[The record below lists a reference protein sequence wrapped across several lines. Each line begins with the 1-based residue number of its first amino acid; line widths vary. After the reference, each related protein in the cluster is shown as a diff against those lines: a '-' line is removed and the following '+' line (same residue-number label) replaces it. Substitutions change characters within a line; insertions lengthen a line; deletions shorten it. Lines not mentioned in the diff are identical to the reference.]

1 MTKYSYAIRWSDED
15 AAFIAVCPDFPG
27 LSAFGDTPAEA
38 VEELDVAVEL
48 AIEEYEAEGR
58 PLPAPSAA
66 QEYSGQFRLRLP
78 RSLHA
83 ELAQRAELEGISLN
97 ALALSYVAAGL
108 GRVHGETRRTPAARK
123 ARGESPSASSSNS
136 SRGKPRVSRDD

>member
-38 VEELDVAVEL
+38 VEELDVAVGL
-48 AIEEYEAEGR
+48 AIEEYEAEGWR
-58 PLPAPSAA
+58 LPAPSAA

-108 GRVHGETRRTPAARK
+108 GRVHAEPRSRPGAGTAASKSSSAAR
-123 ARGESPSASSSNS
+123 AR
-136 SRGKPRVSRDD
+136 RGRPAE